1 MADIRKQDYFIEV
14 VSLLPAFVAM
24 AWLISKARWFWQRNP
39 ELNFGWIVLM
49 LCAFLFWETWPKRPI
64 RALRLS
70 RGCLLAGLA
79 GLGMLALT
87 QIYQNAYGLT
97 SSSMSGL
104 AIGVFLVVAAN
115 LLYVFGRPGL
125 VHFAFPVGF
134 FLIALPIPSVIY
146 APIVS
151 GLQGLVAAID
161 VELLG
166 LLGVPATQVGSL
178 IHIPAGT
185 VGIDEACSGIRSL
198 QSTVMATLFIG
209 YLSFKSQGLR
219 VLLLVAGVL
228 FAIIGNILRS
238 LFLSLVANKGG
249 MGSIQTYHD
258 AAGWSILAFTV
269 AGVMLVAWGL
279 SKIEKLKFNQKA
291 EIQLKS
297 KT

>member
-1 MADIRKQDYFIEV
+1 VKYIRKQDYCLELV
-14 VSLLPAFVAM
+14 GLLPAGVAL
-24 AWLISKARWFWQRNP
+24 AWLVSKARWFWQRNP

-49 LCAFLFWETWPKRPI
+49 LCAFLLWEAWPTRP
-64 RALRLS
+64 AQSLRLS
-70 RGCLLAGLA
+70 WGSMLAGLV

-104 AIGVFLVVAAN
+104 AMGALLMVAAN
-115 LLYVFGRPGL
+115 LLYVFGGPGL
-125 VHFAFPVGF
+125 AHFAFPIGF

-146 APIVS
+146 APVVS
-151 GLQGLVAAID
+151 GLQGLVAAVD

-166 LLGVPATQVGSL
+166 LLGVPASQVGSL

-209 YLSFKSQGLR
+209 YLTFKSQGLR

-228 FAIIGNILRS
+228 WAILGNVLRS
-238 LFLSLVANKGG
+238 LFLSLVANRRGI
-249 MGSIQTYHD
+249 GSIETYHD

-269 AGVMLVAWGL
+269 AGVVLVAWGL
-279 SKIEKLKFNQKA
+279 SKIEKLKFGKPEA
-291 EIQLKS
+291 ETTLE
-297 KT
+297 T

>member
-1 MADIRKQDYFIEV
+1 MADIRKQHLFLEV
-14 VSLLPAFVAM
+14 VSLLPACAAM
-24 AWLISKARWFWQRNP
+24 AWLISKARWFWQRNS

-70 RGCLLAGLA
+70 WGCLLAGLA

-97 SSSMSGL
+97 ASSMSGL
-104 AIGVFLVVAAN
+104 AIGAFLVVAAN
-115 LLYVFGRPGL
+115 LLYVFGQPGL
-125 VHFAFPVGF
+125 RHFAFPIGF

-249 MGSIQTYHD
+249 IGSIQTYHD

-269 AGVMLVAWGL
+269 ADVVLGA
-279 SKIEKLKFNQKA
+279 
-291 EIQLKS
+291 
-297 KT
+297 